1 MIERISRR
9 RESGETLIELL
20 VAVVVLGIAGVGLVS
35 GLTTGVIGSDTHR
48 RLSSGE
54 TVLRAYGE
62 LVKNQVI
69 HAPSTTLTQDL
80 NAYSSGSCPSNVST
94 SGSNC
99 IIPVT
104 STAPFAQSGSYT
116 ISIDGVLWS
125 ASVNTPTSFTASP
138 LGAGSA
144 ASGASVQ
151 RYEACPA
158 TGYWAAV
165 ATSHP
170 ELTSVA
176 GLQPPTVTG
185 VTFYDYSNTAISS
198 CSNWYSSPGN
208 SVCSN
213 TSNQWTRC
221 EPPWMSIA
229 LSVTSTDSNVARTT
243 NVIVR
248 RVP

>member
-1 MIERISRR
+1 VIERFSRR
-9 RESGETLIELL
+9 RESGETLLELL
-20 VAVVVLGIAGVGLVS
+20 IAVVILGISGVGLVS

-80 NAYSSGSCPSNVST
+80 NAYSNGNCPSNVTT

-99 IIPVT
+99 IIPVA
-104 STAPFAQSGSYT
+104 STAAFAQSGTYT
-116 ISIDGVLWS
+116 ISVDGVLWS
-125 ASVNTPTSFTASP
+125 ATVNDATSFSASP

-151 RYEACPA
+151 RYEACPTPA
-158 TGYWAAV
+158 YWAGVTTAN
-165 ATSHP
+165 P
-170 ELTSVA
+170 ELTSVTT
-176 GLQPPTVTG
+176 LQAPTVTG
-185 VTFYDYSNTAISS
+185 VTFYDYSNNPIANCSS
-198 CSNWYSSPGN
+198 WYSAAGN

-213 TSNQWTRC
+213 TNNQWTRC
-221 EPPWMSIA
+221 EPPWMSVA
-229 LSVTSTDSNVARTT
+229 LSVASTDNKVTRTT
-243 NVIVR
+243 TVIIR

>member
-1 MIERISRR
+1 VIERISRR

-20 VAVVVLGIAGVGLVS
+20 VAVIVLGIAGVGLVS

-48 RLSSGE
+48 RLSTGE

-80 NAYSSGSCPSNVST
+80 TTYSNGNCPSNVTT

-99 IIPVT
+99 VIPVA
-104 STAPFAQSGSYT
+104 STAAFAQSGTYT

-125 ASVNTPTSFTASP
+125 ATVNDSTSFTASP

-151 RYEACPA
+151 RFEACP
-158 TGYWAAV
+158 TSSYWAGV
-165 ATSHP
+165 ATAHT
-170 ELTSVA
+170 ELTTVD
-176 GLQPPTVTG
+176 GLQAPVVAG
-185 VTFYDYSNTAISS
+185 VTFYDYSNNPIATCSS
-198 CSNWYSSPGN
+198 WYNAPGN
-208 SVCSN
+208 SICSN

-221 EPPWMSIA
+221 EPPWMSVA
-229 LSVTSTDSNVARTT
+229 LSVTSTDSKVTRTT
-243 NVIVR
+243 NVIIR

>member
-1 MIERISRR
+1 MIERVSRR

-80 NAYSSGSCPSNVST
+80 STYTSGNCPTNVST

-99 IIPVT
+99 IIPVA
-104 STAPFAQSGSYT
+104 STAAFAPSGTYT

-125 ASVNTPTSFTASP
+125 ASVNNATSFAASP

-144 ASGASVQ
+144 ASGTSVQ
-151 RYEACPA
+151 RFEACPA
-158 TGYWAAV
+158 PGYWSGV
-165 ATSHP
+165 TTDHP
-170 ELTSVA
+170 ELTTVDR
-176 GLQPPTVTG
+176 LQPPTVTG
-185 VTFYDYSNTAISS
+185 VTFYDYSNNPIANCAS
-198 CSNWYSSPGN
+198 WYSAPGN

-221 EPPWMSIA
+221 EPPWMSVA
-229 LSVTSTDSNVARTT
+229 LSVTSTDNSVTRTT
-243 NVIVR
+243 NVIIR

>member
-48 RLSSGE
+48 RLSNGE

-62 LVKNQVI
+62 LVKNEVI

-80 NAYSSGSCPSNVST
+80 NTYSNGNCPSNVST

-99 IIPVT
+99 IIPVA
-104 STAPFAQSGSYT
+104 STAAFAPSGSYT

-125 ASVNTPTSFTASP
+125 ASVNTATSFTASP

-151 RYEACPA
+151 RYQACPTA
-158 TGYWAAV
+158 SYWSGLAA
-165 ATSHP
+165 ANP
-170 ELTSVA
+170 DLTSVA
-176 GLQPPTVTG
+176 GLQPPVVTG
-185 VTFYDYSNTAISS
+185 VTFYDFSNNPIANCGS
-198 CSNWYSSPGN
+198 WYSAPGN

-221 EPPWMSIA
+221 EPPWMSVA
-229 LSVTSTDSNVARTT
+229 LSVTSTDNSVTRTT

>member
-1 MIERISRR
+1 MIERVSRR

-20 VAVVVLGIAGVGLVS
+20 IAVVVIGIAGVGLIS

-69 HAPSTTLTQDL
+69 HAPSASLTQDL
-80 NAYSSGSCPSNVST
+80 STYSTGSCPSNVST
-94 SGSNC
+94 AGSNC

-104 STAPFAQSGSYT
+104 STSAFAPSGTYT
-116 ISIDGVLWS
+116 IAIDGVLWS
-125 ASVNTPTSFTASP
+125 ASVNTSTSFAASP

-144 ASGASVQ
+144 ASGATVE
-151 RYEACPA
+151 RYEACPDA
-158 TGYWAAV
+158 TYWAGV
-165 ATSHP
+165 ATDHP

-176 GLQPPTVTG
+176 NLQAPAVTG
-185 VTFYDYSNTAISS
+185 VTFYDYSNNPIANCSS
-198 CSNWYSSPGN
+198 WSNAPGN
-208 SVCSN
+208 SICSN
-213 TSNQWTRC
+213 TNNQWTRC
-221 EPPWMSIA
+221 EPPWMSVA
-229 LSVTSTDSNVARTT
+229 LSVTSTDSKVTRTT

>member
-1 MIERISRR
+1 MIERVSRR

-20 VAVVVLGIAGVGLVS
+20 VAVIVLGIAGVGLVS

-80 NAYSSGSCPSNVST
+80 NAYSNGSCPSNVST

-99 IIPVT
+99 VIPVA
-104 STAPFAQSGSYT
+104 STAAFAQSGTYT

-125 ASVNTPTSFTASP
+125 ASVNDATSFTASP

-144 ASGASVQ
+144 ANGGTVE
-151 RYEACPA
+151 RYEACPTA
-158 TGYWAAV
+158 GYWATV
-165 ATSHP
+165 ATSHS

-185 VTFYDYSNTAISS
+185 VTFYDYSNNPISN
-198 CSNWYSSPGN
+198 CSSWYSSPGN

-221 EPPWMSIA
+221 EPPWMSVA
-229 LSVTSTDSNVARTT
+229 LSVTSTDGNVTRDT